1 MPSSIR
7 LNKRSKLSFILT
19 NLELITAY
27 FAVSTRS
34 MTCPRSLSHCG
45 QTQFFFNY
53 PLTCKLHFI
62 PLQSPF
68 LFLISVISYKNEV
81 SAHRRIAIF
90 SRIIKILRLLQ
101 SERQDYK
108 RSGKRGL
115 REMAGKCPLSLL
127 ILPSC
132 PGRFGGGD
140 TQGGGRYSTKF

>member
-7 LNKRSKLSFILT
+7 LNKRSTLSFILT

-45 QTQFFFNY
+45 QTQLFLNY

-62 PLQSPF
+62 SLQSPF
-68 LFLISVISYKNEV
+68 LFLVSVISYKNEV
-81 SAHRRIAIF
+81 SCHRRIAIF
-90 SRIIKILRLLQ
+90 SSIIKILRPLQ
-101 SERQDYK
+101 SAGETRL

-115 REMAGKCPLSLL
+115 WEMAGKCSLCL
-127 ILPSC
+127 LNLPSC
-132 PGRFGGGD
+132 PGRLVVGWG
-140 TQGGGRYSTKF
+140 GGGRY